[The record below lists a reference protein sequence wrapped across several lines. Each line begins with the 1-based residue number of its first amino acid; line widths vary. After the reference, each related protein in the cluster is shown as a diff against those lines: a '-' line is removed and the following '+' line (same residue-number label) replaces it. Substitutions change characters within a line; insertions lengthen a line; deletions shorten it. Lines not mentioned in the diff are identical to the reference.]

1 MAKSYRRPHNYR
13 KKKSII
19 RNRFFWL
26 TIFAL
31 GLIGFSFYFFFLSDA
46 FQVEKVTIRG
56 ENKVSKEDIG
66 SLIEGKLENRF
77 LFFPTKTILL
87 VSLNDMR
94 EEILNNFPQIAK
106 TEIKRSWPDTIDV
119 LVVERKGIVNWCESK
134 KCFLLDNEGIVFE
147 EMAEAKE
154 GLAVIVKSSLSKLG
168 DKVIEAN
175 DLNKILDIKSQLET
189 DFKIPI
195 NDFVINSEDKLTADT
210 REGWQIYFNL
220 QGDVGWQITKLRA
233 VMEEKFPPENRGNL
247 EYIELRFGNLA
258 NPKYRD

>member
-1 MAKSYRRPHNYR
+1 M
-13 KKKSII
+13 
-19 RNRFFWL
+19 
-26 TIFAL
+26 
-31 GLIGFSFYFFFLSDA
+31 
-46 FQVEKVTIRG
+46 
-56 ENKVSKEDIG
+56 
-66 SLIEGKLENRF
+66 
-77 LFFPTKTILL
+77 
-87 VSLNDMR
+87 
-94 EEILNNFPQIAK
+94 
-106 TEIKRSWPDTIDV
+106 
-119 LVVERKGIVNWCESK
+119 
-134 KCFLLDNEGIVFE
+134 LDNEGIVFE

-154 GLAVIVKSSLSKLG
+154 GLAVIVKSGLSKLG